1 MMRRET
7 IFFSCAVMISLE
19 KLLWELWDYFEVYPP
34 KQPSLMMKS
43 MLVPTQTLPS
53 QIREDSFCC
62 WTSIMLWFMKQ
73 VCDFYDDK
81 LCMLSYEICMSFSFE
96 RAVVNKKSNWSKILC
111 CISVQ
116 MTMNAKDSK
125 WRTFTTLPPSLW
137 WLELSCVRNFSKV
150 ATTHSFLIC
159 RCPKTCFGWFIRAD
173 WIDIFDLLLFHW
185 KTCGTSLYIE
195 NSKHKKTLLFL
206 TNSRKNLW
214 HYILLYTIHITENP
228 NHWLG
233 SWSHNTI
240 LHFLTNWPFFAALA
254 KQKSRLAPLENNRS
268 Q

>member
-7 IFFSCAVMISLE
+7 IFFFLCCDDLSWETFMRAVR
-19 KLLWELWDYFEVYPP
+19 LLWSLPP

-159 RCPKTCFGWFIRAD
+159 RCRCRKTCFGKFIRAD
-173 WIDIFDLLLFHW
+173 WIDIFDQLPFHG
-185 KTCGTSLYIE
+185 KTCGTSLHIE
-195 NSKHKKTLLFL
+195 NPK
-206 TNSRKNLW
+206 R
-214 HYILLYTIHITENP
+214 
-228 NHWLG
+228 
-233 SWSHNTI
+233 
-240 LHFLTNWPFFAALA
+240 
-254 KQKSRLAPLENNRS
+254 
-268 Q
+268 

>member
-7 IFFSCAVMISLE
+7 IFFLVLWWSLLRNFYESCETTL
-19 KLLWELWDYFEVYPP
+19 KFTP

-159 RCPKTCFGWFIRAD
+159 RCPAD
-173 WIDIFDLLLFHW
+173 SIDIFDQLPFHG
-185 KTCGTSLYIE
+185 KTCGNSLHIE
-195 NSKHKKTLLFL
+195 NSKHKKPLDKRLLFF
-206 TNSRKNLW
+206 T
-214 HYILLYTIHITENP
+214 Y
-228 NHWLG
+228 
-233 SWSHNTI
+233 
-240 LHFLTNWPFFAALA
+240 FQFA
-254 KQKSRLAPLENNRS
+254 
-268 Q
+268 